1 MHRLLKIFLFKM
13 KKTKQ
18 ELLDEISELKK
29 QLTSFESSNTKSF
42 PSSLDGFFELKQ
54 ELFETVT
61 VLEETLKIS
70 KTGSTKWDLKTNEII
85 WTDQTYDIFGVDK
98 KTFSLTKEN
107 ILNLIHL
114 DDLKN
119 VINWFEA
126 NFAGETIEPIIFKSI
141 KPNGALV
148 HIKMD
153 SKIIKNKQKNSLHS
167 IGIIQDITKE
177 INFNLKIKKTSKDFE
192 FLFKNNPIPMWVYDR
207 KSFKFIKVNE
217 AAIQKYGYSREEFL
231 SLTILD
237 IRPKNTIKKVKESI
251 FRFQNNNNNNNNNN
265 NIEEEEEWIHC
276 KKNGEQINV
285 NVTSRLIMYQGFN
298 AAIVTIHDITT
309 EVHQRKRLAESEKKY
324 RMFFEH
330 SYEGIYK
337 STPDGKFIDVNDA
350 MIDILGYDSKEEIL
364 SIDIITQHHISPE
377 NWSKV
382 LRNFTD
388 GKKIEYQVKQK
399 DGTIIWVEDLGYTEY
414 DKNGKPL
421 FYRGSI
427 RNITEAKSIEKNLKE
442 SAITLSK
449 KMDFA
454 NELIDKIPG
463 MFFVFELINNDL
475 KLIQWNTTLEK
486 TTNYSNTELNNKSLL
501 ELISEKEHNLIH
513 EKLNEIIEN
522 GNAEAEFNLKTKNN
536 SLIPLHFRAKFIIKG
551 SNKIVIGTAI
561 DISQRQKVEKELR
574 QSEEKFRLI
583 SSTAQEGIILIDHN
597 GKVTLWNK
605 AAEQIFGYT
614 NEEAIGQ
621 VVHKLIASPQHQ
633 KNYHKGFKTFKK
645 TGKGPMLN
653 GSIVLD
659 GIKKSGE
666 NIMIEISTSAFKIE
680 DQWHSAALI
689 RDISDQENIKIE
701 KANLLEEL
709 KNQNTA
715 NIAINDALSGFIDNS
730 SPKVFFKKILDSIIN
745 ISKSQFGFM
754 GRVNYENGNPILI
767 TNAITDIGW
776 DDMSKKVMANF
787 KNGENIIFK
796 ELHSLYGQT
805 LKTKEVFIENNPF
818 ESKLKYSKG
827 LPKGHPE
834 LISFMSIP
842 LIHNNELIGMV
853 GFANKAGGY
862 TLNDLEGIQPFLNIC
877 NRLVKQSIED
887 EFRDNLQLETEAIA
901 TELRQFIET
910 ANAPIFGIDSE
921 GLVNEWNQTAEKI
934 TGFKKVDVLGKD
946 LVQTYITE
954 DYRESVKQVLDNALL
969 GKETANYEFP
979 LFTSDNRRVMVLL
992 NSSTRRNADG
1002 QITGVLGVGQDISQM
1017 DKLRTETEAIATEL
1031 RQFIETAN
1039 APIFGIDSEGLVNEW
1054 NQTAEKITGFK
1065 KVDVLG
1071 KDLVQTYITE
1081 DYRESVKQVLDNA
1094 LLGKETANY
1103 EFPLFTSDN
1112 RRVMVLLNSST
1123 RRNADGQITGVLGVG
1138 QDISQMDKLRTETEA
1153 IATELRQFIETA
1165 NAPIFGIDSEGLV
1178 NEWNQTAEKIT
1189 GFKKEDVLGK
1199 DLVQTYITEDYR
1211 DSVKQVLDDAL
1222 LGKETANYEFPLFTK
1237 DDQRVMVLLNSSTRR
1252 NADGQIIGVLG
1263 VGQDITELVGYRN
1276 ELEVQVNKR
1285 TIKLNQALK
1294 KEKELNE
1301 LKSRFVS
1308 TASHEFRTPLS
1319 AINFAAG
1326 SIKKYFVRMEPE
1338 MIEKKLEKIED
1349 QVHHMT
1355 KLLDDVLIVGQ
1366 ADAGKIRNNPTELS
1380 LGAFMEGIIEEVYS
1394 SSNKSH
1400 EIELIDPKN
1409 IGTATIFI
1417 DEKLGRNIFINLI
1430 SNAVKFSPEA
1440 NKVNI
1445 ELTSEKKHTVISITD
1460 FGIGIP
1466 RAELKNIF
1474 KPFSRGKN
1482 VDLIQGTGLGL
1493 SIVKEAVEEIGGE
1506 IIVNSEIGNGTT
1518 FIIKIPKK

>member
-251 FRFQNNNNNNNNNN
+251 FRFQNNNNNNNN

-954 DYRESVKQVLDNALL
+954 DYRESVKQVLDDALL

-1002 QITGVLGVGQDISQM
+1002 
-1017 DKLRTETEAIATEL
+1017 K
-1031 RQFIETAN
+1031 
-1039 APIFGIDSEGLVNEW
+1039 
-1054 NQTAEKITGFK
+1054 
-1065 KVDVLG
+1065 
-1071 KDLVQTYITE
+1071 
-1081 DYRESVKQVLDNA
+1081 
-1094 LLGKETANY
+1094 
-1103 EFPLFTSDN
+1103 
-1112 RRVMVLLNSST
+1112 
-1123 RRNADGQITGVLGVG
+1123 
-1138 QDISQMDKLRTETEA
+1138 
-1153 IATELRQFIETA
+1153 
-1165 NAPIFGIDSEGLV
+1165 
-1178 NEWNQTAEKIT
+1178 
-1189 GFKKEDVLGK
+1189 
-1199 DLVQTYITEDYR
+1199 
-1211 DSVKQVLDDAL
+1211 
-1222 LGKETANYEFPLFTK
+1222 
-1237 DDQRVMVLLNSSTRR
+1237 
-1252 NADGQIIGVLG
+1252 IIGVLG

>member
-251 FRFQNNNNNNNNNN
+251 FRFQNNNNNNNN

-954 DYRESVKQVLDNALL
+954 DYR
-969 GKETANYEFP
+969 
-979 LFTSDNRRVMVLL
+979 
-992 NSSTRRNADG
+992 
-1002 QITGVLGVGQDISQM
+1002 
-1017 DKLRTETEAIATEL
+1017 
-1031 RQFIETAN
+1031 
-1039 APIFGIDSEGLVNEW
+1039 
-1054 NQTAEKITGFK
+1054 
-1065 KVDVLG
+1065 
-1071 KDLVQTYITE
+1071 
-1081 DYRESVKQVLDNA
+1081 
-1094 LLGKETANY
+1094 
-1103 EFPLFTSDN
+1103 
-1112 RRVMVLLNSST
+1112 
-1123 RRNADGQITGVLGVG
+1123 
-1138 QDISQMDKLRTETEA
+1138 
-1153 IATELRQFIETA
+1153 
-1165 NAPIFGIDSEGLV
+1165 
-1178 NEWNQTAEKIT
+1178 
-1189 GFKKEDVLGK
+1189 
-1199 DLVQTYITEDYR
+1199 